1 MSITKREFGKTKDN
15 INVNIFT
22 ITNKSGM
29 KAEICTYGGT
39 IVSLTA
45 PDKEGNFDDIVL
57 GYDTIESYENGDKFF
72 GALIGRCGNRI
83 QNGKF
88 TLNDKEYSL
97 VINDGPNHL
106 HGGTKGFDKVIW
118 NAEILS
124 NEYNQLKLSYF
135 SKDGEEGYPGNLNVT
150 VIYTLT
156 DDNSLEIHYH
166 AISDSDTIVNLTNHS
181 YFNLGGHASGTILD
195 HELMIAAD
203 TFTVNDEFSIPTGEI
218 GNVSDTPMDFRSSK
232 NIGKDINSDYEQ
244 IKFGCG
250 YDHNWILNSNGYVY
264 Y

>member
-88 TLNDKEYSL
+88 TLNDKEYLL

-181 YFNLGGHASGTILD
+181 YFNLGGHAS
-195 HELMIAAD
+195 
-203 TFTVNDEFSIPTGEI
+203 
-218 GNVSDTPMDFRSSK
+218 
-232 NIGKDINSDYEQ
+232 
-244 IKFGCG
+244 
-250 YDHNWILNSNGYVY
+250 
-264 Y
+264 